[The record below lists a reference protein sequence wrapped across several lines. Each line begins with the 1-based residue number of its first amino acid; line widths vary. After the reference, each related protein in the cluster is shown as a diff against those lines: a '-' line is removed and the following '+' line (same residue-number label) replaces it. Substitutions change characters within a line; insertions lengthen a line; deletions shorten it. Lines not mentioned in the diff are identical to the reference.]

1 MISFRIVGNTGALAD
16 KIRRLEAEIDDFKS
30 EILNEAAGVLVTQ
43 SPVDTGTYMDSFHVG
58 PSGGGGF
65 TTSKGKPRNQ
75 PYQPSADQAMTRMS
89 NEIESIK
96 EGSAAVF
103 YNEAEHATEVE
114 YEHGY
119 APFTT
124 MRSRFPE
131 IVARAASRVRK

>member
-1 MISFRIVGNTGALAD
+1 MISFRILGNTGALAD

-58 PSGGGGF
+58 PSSGGGF
-65 TTSKGKPRNQ
+65 TTSRGKPKNQ
-75 PYQPSADQAMTRMS
+75 YWEDHGPKAMTRMS
-89 NEIESIK
+89 GEIEAIK
-96 EGSAAVF
+96 DGRAAVF
-103 YNEAEHATEVE
+103 YNEAEHASDVE
-114 YEHGY
+114 YEHGH